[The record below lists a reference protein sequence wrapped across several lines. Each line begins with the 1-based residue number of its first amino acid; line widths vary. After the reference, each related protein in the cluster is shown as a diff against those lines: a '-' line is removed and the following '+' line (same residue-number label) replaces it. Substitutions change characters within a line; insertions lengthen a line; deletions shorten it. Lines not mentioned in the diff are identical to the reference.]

1 MTRTKSNFLNSHLRA
16 ALAAFAAC
24 TAATSL
30 SYAQD
35 SELVVTTKSAETVKS
50 EVNFQG
56 EDLRIDAA
64 TLESVD
70 VDNLTP
76 IASNLT
82 DGYENSDL
90 PAFEIE
96 GQNSSRLILGVLPSG
111 TDTSDGRTRRD
122 PFAIENIEVD
132 PIYPEGIYVDELKAT
147 AGIGVSSEF

>member
-1 MTRTKSNFLNSHLRA
+1 MTQTKPNFLNSYLRT
-16 ALAAFAAC
+16 ALVAFAAC
-24 TAATSL
+24 AAATSL

-70 VDNLTP
+70 VDDLTP

-90 PAFEIE
+90 PALKIE